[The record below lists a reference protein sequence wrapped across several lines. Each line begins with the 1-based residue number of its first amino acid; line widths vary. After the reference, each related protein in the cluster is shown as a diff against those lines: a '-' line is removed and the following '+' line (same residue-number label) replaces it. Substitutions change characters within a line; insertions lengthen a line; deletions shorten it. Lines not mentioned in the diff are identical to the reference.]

1 MHQANLFNLLN
12 ASSYEL
18 PFFKAHQKTIHN
30 CTIAGQV
37 VIKMAAVLELT
48 KTL

>member
-1 MHQANLFNLLN
+1 MHQAHLFNLLN

-18 PFFKAHQKTIHN
+18 PFLKHIKRQY
-30 CTIAGQV
+30 TIAGQV